1 MILPL
6 ILTISLIKSLLLP
19 FLFLFS
25 RNDFLPDDLF
35 LELNLEILNI
45 VDTLDQFLET
55 ALPAPEVLLDLL
67 PVLLHPTHQLLLLP
81 RCLLRLLL
89 PVQLSVQGLSVAE
102 VLIVDVFSQLG
113 CCFHRRYGDLPAV
126 DVLDSG

>member
-6 ILTISLIKSLLLP
+6 IFKISLIKSLLLP

-25 RNDFLPDDLF
+25 GNDFLLDDLF
-35 LELNLEILNI
+35 LELYLKILNI
-45 VDTLDQFLET
+45 VDMVHQFLE
-55 ALPAPEVLLDLL
+55 AVLPAPEVLLYLL
-67 PVLLHPTHQLLLLP
+67 PVLLHPAHQLLLLP

-89 PVQLSVQGLSVAE
+89 RVQLSVQSLSVAE

-113 CCFHRRYGDLPAV
+113 RCFHRRNGDLSAV
-126 DVLDSG
+126 DVLDSR